1 MAKEFFQETN
11 DSGPAGGERGNIRQ
25 AVLLVLLLLTAGL
38 GYIYFFT
45 GLIKPRE
52 HITIVTPPCVAP
64 VKQPLPPR
72 PTLES
77 GERASTTSMPEE
89 KKPVP
94 PTGGKTDTANTPA
107 GTKPAAAP
115 VGKPSA
121 APVAKPAAPPA
132 AKPIAA
138 PAVKTAPPPAVKTA
152 PPPAVKSATAPLGQN
167 QSGKVVKPEEKPAVK
182 TQQTQAQ
189 ATPSSPSA
197 KQAKG
202 SASKV
207 AALTASRDN
216 KPPASAVGKSPGV
229 TKGKYTLLI
238 GGLAN
243 DWEAEKVRSKTEKQG
258 ITGISVRKVKKTETM
273 HRLFL
278 GDFDSQMA
286 ADAELSKLKAQAGG
300 SFILKENGRYAVYAG
315 SYLHESRAAAE
326 RKRLVGKGVKLEVK
340 TAKVTISVSEVLAGS
355 FPGNEEAQKAAGLL
369 KKKGL
374 EAKVV
379 QIGQ

>member
-52 HITIVTPPCVAP
+52 HITIVTPPRVAP

-72 PTLES
+72 PTMES
-77 GERASTTSMPEE
+77 GERASTTSIPEE

-94 PTGGKTDTANTPA
+94 PTGGKTDTANAPA

-115 VGKPSA
+115 VVKPSA

-138 PAVKTAPPPAVKTA
+138 PAVKTA

-216 KPPASAVGKSPGV
+216 KPHASAVGESPVV